1 MNWYCIHTKPL
12 KEQHAAAFL
21 VERLGIEAYFPRL
34 RRQKTIRRVRRVVT
48 DPLFPRYLFGRF
60 DPDVHFRAVRYSP
73 EILDV
78 VSFGG
83 RPAVVADA
91 LIDELKSW
99 AGEAVDLITLQPD
112 FQPGD
117 RVEII
122 DGPMR
127 GLPAVIL
134 RSSDDSDRV
143 AVLLSLLE
151 CGAKVN
157 ISRSQL
163 ARAV

>member
-1 MNWYCIHTKPL
+1 MI
-12 KEQHAAAFL
+12 
-21 VERLGIEAYFPRL
+21 
-34 RRQKTIRRVRRVVT
+34 
-48 DPLFPRYLFGRF
+48 
-60 DPDVHFRAVRYSP
+60 
-73 EILDV
+73 DV

-83 RPAVVADA
+83 RPAVVGDS
-91 LIDELKSW
+91 LVDELKSW
-99 AGEAVDLITLQPD
+99 AGEALDLITIQPD

-117 RVEII
+117 RVEIV

-134 RSSDDSDRV
+134 HDNNESDRV

-151 CGAKVN
+151 YGAQMN